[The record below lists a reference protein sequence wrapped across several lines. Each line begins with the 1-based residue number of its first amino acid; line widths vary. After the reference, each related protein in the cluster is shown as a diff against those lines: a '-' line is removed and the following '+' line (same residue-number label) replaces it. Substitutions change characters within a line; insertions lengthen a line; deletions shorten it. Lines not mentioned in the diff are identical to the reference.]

1 MRLALSLVA
10 LAMALAAFALTGTD
24 GAAAELDW
32 KLNAVKICETKHSY
46 RFDHRYSSTFEIG
59 VAGPNDSVEVNESSF
74 DPKTGKARS
83 ASVWQL
89 LTVPGGKTLQKL
101 DMVATCAADPWLFP
115 KSVAKC
121 GDFSGSGWC
130 PTPSCTPPN
139 AEPPMRVPAG
149 VFKDKPTPPAEMPHP
164 KVAVPAPEQAYM
176 VLEAPVQVDA
186 GLPSGPYCSVVD
198 VTATGPSGG
207 SVATALPVS
216 DGATKGTVSFV
227 GKPVGKWMLTARV
240 RQYTGKTG
248 PAAWTV
254 GPPETRGFYVGP
266 AWPGAKEKPVS
277 VTMLKLV
284 SPAKGAVVPVKGGAL
299 TLLVHEDLRAAA
311 NPKRVAVTWQYLGTL
326 PGSPWPGSSSLPAE
340 VVLAPHMKSP
350 SAPDT
355 DWLTYQRPLDFG
367 ANSAQKS
374 WKVRACIRAYDSD
387 LCQERSFALA
397 P

>member
-1 MRLALSLVA
+1 
-10 LAMALAAFALTGTD
+10 
-24 GAAAELDW
+24 
-32 KLNAVKICETKHSY
+32 
-46 RFDHRYSSTFEIG
+46 
-59 VAGPNDSVEVNESSF
+59 
-74 DPKTGKARS
+74 
-83 ASVWQL
+83 
-89 LTVPGGKTLQKL
+89 
-101 DMVATCAADPWLFP
+101 
-115 KSVAKC
+115 
-121 GDFSGSGWC
+121 
-130 PTPSCTPPN
+130 
-139 AEPPMRVPAG
+139 
-149 VFKDKPTPPAEMPHP
+149 
-164 KVAVPAPEQAYM
+164 
-176 VLEAPVQVDA
+176 
-186 GLPSGPYCSVVD
+186 
-198 VTATGPSGG
+198 
-207 SVATALPVS
+207 
-216 DGATKGTVSFV
+216 VSFV